1 MSNLVVLITI
11 DGKRAAIAAPDVES
25 VIELE
30 AIYPV
35 PGTPDY
41 VAGLAA
47 MRSQTMT
54 VIDCNAA
61 LGLHSASQYAER
73 CPVISVG
80 GHLYALLVDTVEDVI
95 EATSQPSDI
104 AGGYGAA
111 WAPIAKGMIETDTG
125 PALLIDPTALV
136 LKTVV
141 KAA

>member
-1 MSNLVVLITI
+1 MSGLVVLITI

-35 PGTPDY
+35 PGAPAY
-41 VAGLAA
+41 VAGLTA

-54 VIDCNAA
+54 VIDSSVA
-61 LGLHSASQYAER
+61 LGLPSASQNAER
-73 CPVISVG
+73 CPVINID
-80 GHLYALLVDTVEDVI
+80 GHLYALLVDNVEDVV
-95 EATSQPSDI
+95 EASSECTPI

-111 WAPIAKGMIETDTG
+111 WAGVAKGMVETDTG
-125 PALLIDPTALV
+125 PVLLIDPAELV
-136 LKTVV
+136 LNRSL